1 MGLSAEPIKLK
12 EVGVD
17 GKHGGVGGREVNFGK
32 KGGRCL
38 SQSLVCL
45 DKTG

>member
-12 EVGVD
+12 EVGGG
-17 GKHGGVGGREVNFGK
+17 GKRGGERGREVNFGQ

-38 SQSLVCL
+38 SQSLACL